1 VYILRVVGKIL
12 MGPIQDSHHLELK
25 DASWFERLSVIVLI
39 VSIFAL
45 GSAPFWISNMIHD
58 SVLPVVG
65 QIIK

>member
-1 VYILRVVGKIL
+1 
-12 MGPIQDSHHLELK
+12 
-25 DASWFERLSVIVLI
+25 
-39 VSIFAL
+39 L